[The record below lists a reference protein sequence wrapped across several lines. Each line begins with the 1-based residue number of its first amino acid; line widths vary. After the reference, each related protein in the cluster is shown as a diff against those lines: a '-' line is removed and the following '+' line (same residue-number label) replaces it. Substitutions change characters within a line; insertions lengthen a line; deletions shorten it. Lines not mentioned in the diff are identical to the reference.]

1 MPEPLSQELSVFL
14 RCARD
19 ELLSN
24 LSPAEDPVKPHR
36 ARRVA
41 AALSQMIARSE
52 VLAEVDSELAPRTRA
67 LLDEAARMLKSLR
80 VRVPDTASDDSVGLL
95 TTYMQHLAAL
105 VADAPT
111 QSEAAADCLRLARGI
126 RDLESARQRLTQ
138 AAIQRLDD
146 SDRAKLATRKS
157 ELPPLTE
164 ADVTQF
170 LRRTYPQN
178 PQIAVQDFVQPKGV
192 YSKENYRF
200 EIIGLGPEPLPAILR
215 RDRNFE
221 IVPTSAARE
230 FDLLK
235 QLHSRGLPVARCLAV
250 QYDDAP
256 PLSRPCLLMERAAG
270 ATPAQFDPKS
280 TSRLNAS
287 ALNRDTILQ
296 LAAPLAQ
303 LHSTDTRGLAFPV
316 ANAAPTCRR
325 RFLAILDHYRDQ
337 LHRVEREPFPILE
350 ATFAWLYANSHLI
363 EDVTTLVH
371 ADYDLRNVLFDNGRL
386 TTVLDFELAHLGH
399 PAEDLGYLRKD
410 IEAHLPWADFMA
422 AYTAAG
428 GRDVA
433 DELVRYFVIWAY
445 AFHGT
450 CNVTA
455 FSGYRSGVHADV
467 FLGTLCFVEFQ
478 HIQRRLV
485 ELLPGDDQ

>member
-1 MPEPLSQELSVFL
+1 MPEPLNQELSVFL

-24 LSPAEDPVKPHR
+24 LAPEKDPIKPHR

-52 VLAEVDSELAPRTRA
+52 ILAEVDAELVPRTCA
-67 LLDEAARMLKSLR
+67 LLDEAARMLKRLR
-80 VRVPDTASDDSVGLL
+80 VQIPDAGSEDPLERL
-95 TTYMQHLAAL
+95 TTSMRHLSAL
-105 VADAPT
+105 VAEANA
-111 QSEAAADCLRLARGI
+111 QSEVAAECLRLARGI
-126 RDLESARQRLTQ
+126 RDLDAARHRATQ
-138 AAIQRLDD
+138 AALRRLED
-146 SDRAKLATRKS
+146 SDRAKLAARKS
-157 ELPPLTE
+157 ELAALTQ

-170 LRRTYPQN
+170 LRRAFPQN
-178 PQIAVQDFVQPKGV
+178 PDVAVQNFAQPKGV

-200 EIIGLGPEPLPAILR
+200 DIVGLTPEPLPAILR

-235 QLHSRGLPVARCLAV
+235 QLHGRGLPVARCLAV
-250 QYDDAP
+250 QYDDTP
-256 PLSRPCLLMERAAG
+256 PLSRPCLLMERAPG

-280 TSRLNAS
+280 TSRLNAA

-296 LAAPLAQ
+296 LAAPLAR
-303 LHSTDTRGLAFPV
+303 LHTTETRGLAFPV
-316 ANAAPTCRR
+316 ENDAPTCRG
-325 RFLAILDHYRDQ
+325 RFLKILDHYCDQ
-337 LHRVEREPFPILE
+337 LHRVAREPFPILE
-350 ATFAWLYANSHLI
+350 ASFAWLYANSHLI

-386 TTVLDFELAHLGH
+386 TTVLDFELSHLGH

-410 IEAHLPWADFMA
+410 IEAHVPWVDFMA

-428 GRDVA
+428 GRNVA

-467 FLGTLCFVEFQ
+467 FLGTLCFVEFK

-485 ELLPGDDQ
+485 ELLPGEDQ